1 MNLVVDI
8 GNTNVKLHLFEK
20 DKKTY
25 NDSLNEENL
34 LSSLKLL
41 SSKNS
46 IQNVI
51 VSSVTKSYKLEIL
64 EIFKSSKFHDLSN
77 DKLKLPFFNSYKDKN
92 SLGQDRIGLVSSAV
106 VQFKNQNNLIID
118 LGTCITYDFIDF
130 EGIYHGGA
138 ISPGINTRYKS
149 LNENTENLPLLK
161 YESIDKILGLTTNES
176 IHIGV
181 YNGVLGE
188 INQYIYSLEK
198 SYPKFNVIITGGDSI
213 FLLNKIKNA
222 IFADQ
227 DFLAIGLNYIIK
239 LNEGD

>member
-138 ISPGINTRYKS
+138 ISPGINTRYK
-149 LNENTENLPLLK
+149 
-161 YESIDKILGLTTNES
+161 
-176 IHIGV
+176 
-181 YNGVLGE
+181 
-188 INQYIYSLEK
+188 K
-198 SYPKFNVIITGGDSI
+198 S
-213 FLLNKIKNA
+213 
-222 IFADQ
+222 
-227 DFLAIGLNYIIK
+227 
-239 LNEGD
+239 